1 MLNSFTEL
9 LLPDKGNSFLFDKN
23 KTFGQGG
30 TFGIA
35 RTNIEPGEM
44 NLILEYNKMY
54 LLYTIL
60 ITIFK

>member
-35 RTNIEPGEM
+35 RTNIEPGEL
-44 NLILEYNKMY
+44 NLILEYN
-54 LLYTIL
+54 
-60 ITIFK
+60 